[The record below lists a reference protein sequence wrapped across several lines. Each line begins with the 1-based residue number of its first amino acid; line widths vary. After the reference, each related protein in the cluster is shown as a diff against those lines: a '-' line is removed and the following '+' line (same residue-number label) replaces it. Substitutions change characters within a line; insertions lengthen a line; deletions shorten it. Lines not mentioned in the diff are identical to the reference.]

1 MGSGAGGRS
10 RATSATSG
18 TRRGLQTHR
27 RPPPS
32 RRPPP
37 LYPSPL
43 GDVPGC
49 LFIMFE
55 STITVDARGH
65 LLGRLAST
73 VAKELLNG
81 QHLAV
86 VRCEELNISG
96 KHIRNKNKYLAF
108 LRKRMATNP
117 KKGPIHYRS
126 PARIFWRTV
135 RGMLPHKT
143 ARGAAA
149 LARLR
154 SFEGMPPPYDKTK
167 KMVVPCALRVV
178 RLRPDRKYTRLGR
191 ISSELGWKYADVI
204 ERLEAK
210 RKVFSAAH
218 YERVK
223 AAAKLRRKAIEAADL
238 SSVAET
244 LEASGY

>member
-1 MGSGAGGRS
+1 
-10 RATSATSG
+10 
-18 TRRGLQTHR
+18 
-27 RPPPS
+27 
-32 RRPPP
+32 
-37 LYPSPL
+37 
-43 GDVPGC
+43 
-49 LFIMFE
+49 MFE
-55 STITVDARGH
+55 ANITVDARGH

-81 QHLAV
+81 QRMTV

-143 ARGAAA
+143 TRGAAA
-149 LARLR
+149 LARLHA
-154 SFEGMPPPYDKTK
+154 FEGVPPPYDKTK
-167 KMVVPCALRVV
+167 KMVVPSALRVL
-178 RLRPDRKYTRLGR
+178 RLRPDRKYTRMGR
-191 ISSELGWKYADVI
+191 IASELGWKYADVI

-210 RKVFSAAH
+210 RKVYGAAH
-218 YERVK
+218 YQRVK
-223 AAAKLRRKAIEAADL
+223 ATKKLRLKAAESVDL
-238 SSVAET
+238 GSAGAT
-244 LEASGY
+244 LEAAGY